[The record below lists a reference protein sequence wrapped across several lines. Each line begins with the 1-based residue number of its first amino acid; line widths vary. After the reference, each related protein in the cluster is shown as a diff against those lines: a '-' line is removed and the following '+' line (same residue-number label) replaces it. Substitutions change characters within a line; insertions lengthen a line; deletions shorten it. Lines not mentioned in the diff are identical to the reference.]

1 MTDQE
6 LVNFL
11 EVNEIGV
18 GDFLEIH
25 YNRFYPEVLY
35 GNVVL
40 AQLQYGGKTINTQVG
55 AINLPEE
62 RWYLILHND
71 KVGVFGISSV
81 NVKRLKLLERRGITT
96 TVYNAI
102 IKEQDIKLGDVMVL
116 VDVENNVQLANMFD
130 SKLQRDDDG
139 DEFFKILNA
148 NGVFNCYLQGLISIR
163 KGK

>member
-11 EVNEIGV
+11 EVNQIGV
-18 GDFLEIH
+18 GDLLEIH

-40 AQLQYGGKTINTQVG
+40 AQLQHGGKTINTQVG

-71 KVGVFGISSV
+71 KVGVYGVSSM
-81 NVKRLKLLERRGITT
+81 NVKRLKLLERRGITAT
-96 TVYNAI
+96 IYNTI
-102 IKEQDIKLGDVMVL
+102 IKEQDIKLGDVIVL
-116 VDVENNVQLANMFD
+116 VDVDNNVQLANMFD

-139 DEFFKILNA
+139 DEFFKIMNPK
-148 NGVFNCYLQGLISIR
+148 GVFNCYLQGISSIR